1 MVRRPIHRIDGD
13 MVKPEFDE
21 LAEEVIV
28 SIYNNDEVVVRLLAT
43 PEDLEDLA
51 VGHIACEGKGDI
63 EDISVNNHEITINGS
78 IKMRPRDDILT
89 AACGVCTSG
98 EIEIPLSIVD
108 NTQRL
113 SARIQDMMN
122 LMREDQ
128 PKFAATGGIHA
139 ASIFDQEGKL
149 LLTREDI
156 GRHNAFDK
164 AIGAAIR
171 SGIVPKIIGLSGRI
185 GWELVAKAIRSNVEI
200 IIGVGAISSAAE
212 TLSRN
217 SGITL
222 VGFASREKPVVIGT
236 LSRIIDKP

>member
-51 VGHIACEGKGDI
+51 VGHIACEGKGEI
-63 EDISVNNHEITINGS
+63 EEISVNNHEITINGS

-113 SARIQDMMN
+113 SATIQDMMN
-122 LMREDQ
+122 LMRQAVRIIEHLGSGNHKD
-128 PKFAATGGIHA
+128 IHNKRA
-139 ASIFDQEGKL
+139 LEITEAKIRRLANYYKTEGKL
-149 LLTREDI
+149 SSDWRYKRD
-156 GRHNAFDK
+156 
-164 AIGAAIR
+164 
-171 SGIVPKIIGLSGRI
+171 
-185 GWELVAKAIRSNVEI
+185 ELRLMVE
-200 IIGVGAISSAAE
+200 
-212 TLSRN
+212 
-217 SGITL
+217 
-222 VGFASREKPVVIGT
+222 
-236 LSRIIDKP
+236 